1 MEAPSEMKPDHR
13 LLFGPLAAAILGFG
27 IVGLALCVLGY
38 SHVRQ
43 TVSEIGEMGS
53 PARIPFTIMLCAV
66 ALCLLVFAAGVAAE
80 SKRAGHGRLSA
91 YLIAFMALSAAGV
104 GIFAFPHPLHN
115 IFGESELIGY
125 QAPLAFVL
133 TWRADPKARQ
143 LVAFSWIM
151 FALIWI
157 SIALNLTSLDRHS
170 ALWTEM
176 KPVYGLIQRSL
187 FAAWFG
193 WCALLGVLLW
203 RRRVPQKPVS
213 SIPREPR
220 G

>member
-1 MEAPSEMKPDHR
+1 MKPDHR
-13 LLFGPLAAAILGFG
+13 LLFGPLAAAILTLG
-27 IVGLALCVLGY
+27 IIGLALWVPGY
-38 SHVRQ
+38 SQIRQ

-53 PARIPFTIMLCAV
+53 PARAPFTIMLCGV

-80 SKRAGHGRLSA
+80 SKRAGHGRLAA
-91 YLIAFMALSAAGV
+91 YLIAFLALSAAGV

-115 IFGESELIGY
+115 VFGESELIGY
-125 QAPLAFVL
+125 QAPLAFAL
-133 TWRADPKARQ
+133 TWRRDPNARH

-157 SIALNLTSLDRHS
+157 SIALNLSSLDRHG

-193 WCALLGVLLW
+193 WCAALGVLLW
-203 RRRVPQKPVS
+203 RRRVPQVPV
-213 SIPREPR
+213 
-220 G
+220 